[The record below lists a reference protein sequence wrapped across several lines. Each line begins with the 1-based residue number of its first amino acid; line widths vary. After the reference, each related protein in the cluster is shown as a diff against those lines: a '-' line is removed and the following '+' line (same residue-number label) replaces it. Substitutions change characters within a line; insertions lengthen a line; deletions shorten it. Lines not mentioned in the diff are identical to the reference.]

1 MYYVRGFVLGSG
13 FMKKFYSAIIL
24 SLFISSNALAMD
36 DSDLGELAA
45 EAKTD
50 WGARAIYEI
59 CQDEPRKKN
68 FRWQY
73 GEDCKCAL
81 RAGDAKSEAG
91 AKIIVNACE
100 L

>member
-1 MYYVRGFVLGSG
+1 
-13 FMKKFYSAIIL
+13 MKKFYSAIIL

-59 CQDEPRKKN
+59 CQDEPSKKT

-81 RAGDAKSEAG
+81 KAGDAKSEAG
-91 AKIIVNACE
+91 ARIIAGACE

>member
-1 MYYVRGFVLGSG
+1 
-13 FMKKFYSAIIL
+13 MKKIYLAIIL

-36 DSDLGELAA
+36 DSDLGDLAA
-45 EAKTD
+45 DAKTD
-50 WGARAIYEI
+50 WGARIIYEI

-73 GEDCKCAL
+73 AEDCKCAL
-81 RAGDAKSEAG
+81 KAGDAKSEAG
-91 AKIIVNACE
+91 AKMIAGACE

>member
-1 MYYVRGFVLGSG
+1 
-13 FMKKFYSAIIL
+13 
-24 SLFISSNALAMD
+24 MD

-45 EAKTD
+45 GAKTD

-59 CQDEPRKKN
+59 CQDEPSKKP

-81 RAGDAKSEAG
+81 KAGDAKSEMG
-91 AKIIVNACE
+91 AKIIVEACG

>member
-1 MYYVRGFVLGSG
+1 
-13 FMKKFYSAIIL
+13 MKNFYLAIIL
-24 SLFISSNALAMD
+24 SLFISNTLAMD

-45 EAKTD
+45 GAKTD

-59 CQDEPRKKN
+59 CQDEPSKKP

-81 RAGDAKSEAG
+81 KAGDAKSEMG
-91 AKIIVNACE
+91 AKIIVEACG